1 MKKSGMSWRFFA
13 ICSAFRSESSQQ
25 IRLLAL
31 CIKHNGDLYNHILYY
46 FIKTIPKA
54 LTKMATATSQSDPVL
69 KTIIITIMQSDSLT
83 DSALCYNCIT
93 KPILAH

>member
-54 LTKMATATSQSDPVL
+54 LTKIATATSQSDPVL
-69 KTIIITIMQSDSLT
+69 KTQ
-83 DSALCYNCIT
+83 
-93 KPILAH
+93 